1 MVRAW
6 EQAFKRGLPDAL
18 RRNPDFLRPYAR
30 ALNDRPQIN
39 RHLAGEIN
47 SSGQA
52 VGCHFA
58 NAVDGVNIRLRPN
71 QPNGLP
77 KFYDVPTNTQL
88 KEAAIDMS
96 DGGGSWVEKT
106 QRSTFFPSSWDVD
119 RVLEE
124 MARIQLNP
132 VNAIPNNPRIWEGLA
147 SDNVTRIQINF
158 TGADVNNL
166 QFSSVFPK

>member
-106 QRSTFFPSSWDVD
+106 QRSTFFPS
-119 RVLEE
+119 
-124 MARIQLNP
+124 
-132 VNAIPNNPRIWEGLA
+132 
-147 SDNVTRIQINF
+147 
-158 TGADVNNL
+158 
-166 QFSSVFPK
+166 K